1 MLILKTR
8 IYPYIWLRY
17 FKDCTPAFAL

>member
-8 IYPYIWLRY
+8 IYLSIGMYVG
-17 FKDCTPAFAL
+17 